1 MQTAFRD
8 AKGFTLI
15 EAMVAVAIFAIGVFG
30 VGTMLQLSMHYDTG
44 SEKAR
49 IADAVAKE
57 IIEELK
63 GDIASTPIQKSV
75 ANLAGIRL
83 TDPNFAWVATNYPAP
98 GCPAGVNCLQQLG
111 TYGGML
117 YKWEVD
123 DGPNP
128 ASIPAGGPGW
138 AKVWRL
144 QVVVGW
150 DDCDQPPGSCTD
162 MGGGRWSYRSTQIT
176 TFLVPLPLNAN
187 P

>member
-8 AKGFTLI
+8 TKGFTLI
-15 EAMVAVAIFAIGVFG
+15 EAMVAVAILAIGIFG
-30 VGTMLQLSMHYDTG
+30 VGTMLQVSMHYDSG
-44 SEKAR
+44 SNKAR

-57 IIEELK
+57 IIEQLK
-63 GDIASTPIQKSV
+63 GDIASTPIEKSV
-75 ANLAGIRL
+75 ANLAPIKL

-98 GCPAGVNCLQQLG
+98 SCPAGVNCLQQLG
-111 TYGGML
+111 SCGGML

-128 ASIPAGGPGW
+128 ALGQTW
-138 AKVWRL
+138 KNTWRL

-150 DDCDQPPGSCTD
+150 DDCDKPPGSCTD